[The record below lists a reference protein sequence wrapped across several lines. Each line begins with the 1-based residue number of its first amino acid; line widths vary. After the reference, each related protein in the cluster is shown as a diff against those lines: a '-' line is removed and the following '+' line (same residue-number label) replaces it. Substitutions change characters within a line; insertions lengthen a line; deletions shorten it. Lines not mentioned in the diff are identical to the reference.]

1 MLARFIFVFVLFVFL
16 FFSFFLVQTIDQP
29 PQSLL
34 LVCISPYIFQA
45 CVYMLFS
52 IIAAALGGIIAIIY
66 SVEIYFI
73 TSYGLQNSHNY
84 HAKLA
89 IIVIMLILGIA
100 TFWLG
105 IWAAVCTCL
114 LKPCSRHLRVS

>member
-1 MLARFIFVFVLFVFL
+1 
-16 FFSFFLVQTIDQP
+16 
-29 PQSLL
+29 
-34 LVCISPYIFQA
+34 
-45 CVYMLFS
+45 MLFS

-105 IWAAVCTCL
+105 IWAAVCAFL

>member
-1 MLARFIFVFVLFVFL
+1 
-16 FFSFFLVQTIDQP
+16 
-29 PQSLL
+29 
-34 LVCISPYIFQA
+34 
-45 CVYMLFS
+45 MLFS
-52 IIAAALGGIIAIIY
+52 IIAAALGGVIAIIY

-84 HAKLA
+84 RSKLA

-114 LKPCSRHLRVS
+114 LKPCSRHLWVS

>member
-1 MLARFIFVFVLFVFL
+1 
-16 FFSFFLVQTIDQP
+16 
-29 PQSLL
+29 
-34 LVCISPYIFQA
+34 
-45 CVYMLFS
+45 MLFS

-73 TSYGLQNSHNY
+73 TSYGFQNSHNH
-84 HAKLA
+84 HAKMA

-100 TFWLG
+100 TFWLS
-105 IWAAVCTCL
+105 ICTAVCTFL

>member
-1 MLARFIFVFVLFVFL
+1 
-16 FFSFFLVQTIDQP
+16 
-29 PQSLL
+29 
-34 LVCISPYIFQA
+34 
-45 CVYMLFS
+45 MLFS

-73 TSYGLQNSHNY
+73 TSYGFQNNHNY

-89 IIVIMLILGIA
+89 IIVIMLILGII
-100 TFWLG
+100 TFWVG

-114 LKPCSRHLRVS
+114 LKPCSRHLWVS